1 MTDEGSLLF
10 PSITV
15 CKDEMFENERYSDR
29 GLLTRLQSGEV
40 STENASSWFRN
51 RTFSRARLVKFLSI
65 KTVEGSNKYPCN
77 AVSGPREGEPCSF
90 PFFYPDCKLMTKVAQ
105 CQSDPGIVPEKYR
118 GCYTE
123 DTDNPWCYT
132 RLYYNRSHIKGQWGY
147 CSQDCSKLTER
158 SVSLIV
164 VTNLHLQ
171 ASNSISSFL
180 SFVTMF

>member
-40 STENASSWFRN
+40 STENASSWFGN

-90 PFFYPDCKLMTKVAQ
+90 PFFYPDCKLMTKTPECKA
-105 CQSDPGIVPEKYR
+105 DPGTARLEHP
-118 GCYTE
+118 GCF
-123 DTDNPWCYT
+123 TDEGITSYNPWCYT
-132 RLYYNRSHIKGQWGY
+132 RLHHNRSHIMGDWGY
-147 CSQDCSKLTER
+147 CSHHCTTQSGR
-158 SVSLIV
+158 SVSNFSV
-164 VTNLHLQ
+164 
-171 ASNSISSFL
+171 
-180 SFVTMF
+180 

>member
-15 CKDEMFENERYSDR
+15 CKDEMFKDAIYSDR
-29 GLLTRLQSGEV
+29 GLLPRLQSGEV

-105 CQSDPGIVPEKYR
+105 CQSDPGIVPGKYR

-132 RLYYNRSHIKGQWGY
+132 RLYHNRSHIKGQWGY

-158 SVSLIV
+158 
-164 VTNLHLQ
+164 
-171 ASNSISSFL
+171 
-180 SFVTMF
+180 